1 MTPRVQQEILIDAPV
16 AVVWRAVTELEQIK
30 KWFSDEVHLEAK
42 PGYEGVLT
50 FNDEATK
57 QSLTVQVTVQSVEVE
72 RSFSYRWQHPAGAAA
87 AEGNSLLVEFTL
99 TSEGDGTRL
108 RVVEIGL
115 EQMGWSQEEQDTFV
129 RKHNHGWVTYLG
141 RLRDY

>member
-1 MTPRVQQEILIDAPV
+1 MTPRVQQEVLIDAPV
-16 AVVWRAVTELEQIK
+16 AVVWRVVTEPEQIK

-99 TSEGDGTRL
+99 TSEGDGTRRGGGGVGRGQRG
-108 RVVEIGL
+108 RVSE
-115 EQMGWSQEEQDTFV
+115 
-129 RKHNHGWVTYLG
+129 
-141 RLRDY
+141 